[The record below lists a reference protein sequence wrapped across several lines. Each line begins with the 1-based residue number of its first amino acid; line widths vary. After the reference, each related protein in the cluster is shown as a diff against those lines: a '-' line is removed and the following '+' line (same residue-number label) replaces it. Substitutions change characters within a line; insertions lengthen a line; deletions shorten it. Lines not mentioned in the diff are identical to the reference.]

1 MKIIYDNNQNSST
14 CRAPWGFSA
23 YIDEY
28 KLLFDTGGNGRIL
41 LENMRRE
48 GADVDEIR
56 YLFIT
61 HEHWDHIGGIDSVLE
76 LNRNLT
82 IFVPSSFSNHFVED
96 LKNLSKSIVICDEKP
111 KKLFGNIYTTGVL
124 GEDIPEQAL
133 IIDDD
138 FPKVITGCGH
148 YGIENIVKISKEV
161 IKKDI
166 KYAIGGFHQLHKEKT
181 EIIETIKTLKELG
194 VKKIFPTHCTGDLA
208 MKLYRENFGKNF
220 TKGGVGSEESLV

>member
-23 YIDEY
+23 YVDDY

-41 LENMRRE
+41 LENMREESVDVRE
-48 GADVDEIR
+48 IE

-82 IFVPSSFSNHFVED
+82 IFVPLSFSKNHIED
-96 LKNLSKSIVICDEKP
+96 LRSLSKEVVVCGQKSKR
-111 KKLFGNIYTTGVL
+111 LFGNIYTTGIL
-124 GEDIPEQAL
+124 GKDIPEQAL

-138 FPKVITGCGH
+138 YPKVITGCGH
-148 YGIENIVKISKEV
+148 YGIENIVEVSKEMIGKNIRYV
-161 IKKDI
+161 
-166 KYAIGGFHQLHKEKT
+166 IGGFHQLHQKED
-181 EIIETIKTLKELG
+181 EILQVIKTLKDLG
-194 VKKIFPTHCTGDLA
+194 VEKVLPTHCTGEAA
-208 MKLYRENFGKNF
+208 MELYRKSFGKNYVQ
-220 TKGGVGSEESLV
+220 GGIGFVKI